1 VKTTECLIYIVQE
14 IWVYFI
20 SIRMDLNV
28 QYIYIYIW
36 NIFTYNFNN
45 FVNIFVLY

>member
-1 VKTTECLIYIVQE
+1 MLDIYCARNLGLF
-14 IWVYFI
+14 YF
-20 SIRMDLNV
+20 NKNGFKCTV
-28 QYIYIYIW
+28 YIYIW